1 MYSKLEGYLQ
11 KIQQMDSQLVAQK
24 TALDAKDASLQL
36 ASERGE
42 DASLKTRECE
52 AALVDLEMRREEL
65 ATNN

>member
-1 MYSKLEGYLQ
+1 
-11 KIQQMDSQLVAQK
+11 MDSQLVAQK